1 MKIRSVVGSTVLVAA
16 VATLGAGSG
25 CATIVNGR
33 TQKVTVQTEPSGAT
47 ASVAGVGS
55 FTTPA
60 VIPLDRDT
68 DHVITFTK
76 AGFHDR
82 SVTLKRRLS
91 GWAFGNIIFGGIIG
105 IVIDAATGDW
115 WYFDPETFIMN
126 MTSGNLETLGGK
138 AAEQLKK
145 ETAPATPDK
154 NENTQAK

>member
-1 MKIRSVVGSTVLVAA
+1 MKTRSCVGGVVIAA
-16 VATLGAGSG
+16 MVATWSAGSG

-33 TQKVTVQTEPSGAT
+33 TQKITVQTEPAGAT

-60 VIPLDRDT
+60 VLSLDRDT

-76 AGFHDR
+76 AGFPER

-115 WYFDPETFIMN
+115 WYFDPETFVVN
-126 MTSGNLETLGGK
+126 LTSGNLETLNAK
-138 AAEQLKK
+138 AAEQIKK
-145 ETAPATPDK
+145 EAAPAP
-154 NENTQAK
+154 ENKEDTKSK

>member
-1 MKIRSVVGSTVLVAA
+1 MKTRFFVSGLAMTTI

-33 TQKVTVQTEPSGAT
+33 TQKVTVQTEPTGAT

-60 VIPLDRDT
+60 VISLDRDA

-76 AGFHDR
+76 AGFPER

-115 WYFDPETFIMN
+115 WYFDPETFIVN
-126 MTSGNLETLGGK
+126 LSSGNLETLNAK
-138 AAEQLKK
+138 AAEQIKK
-145 ETAPATPDK
+145 EATPSP
-154 NENTQAK
+154 ENKEETKSK